1 VTAALTWRALLAEVE
16 AALGANA
23 NEGRR
28 ILEQASGYDG
38 AELWS
43 HLDEDAPRRAVDAVQ
58 AMTRRRAE
66 GEPLQYV
73 VGGWAFRRL
82 DLFLD
87 RRVLIPRPE
96 TETVVEIAIA
106 ELKPL
111 GSARRRLVV
120 DLGTGSGAIALS
132 IASEMPRVS
141 VWATD
146 ISEGALAVARANI
159 AGAGSPAGT
168 RVQLAQ
174 GHWWGALPAEL
185 AGTVDLVV
193 SNPPYIA
200 ATEDLPA
207 EVKDW
212 EPASALVAGPTG
224 LEALEAVVTGAPRWL
239 TRPGSLVVEIAP
251 HQAEAA
257 TRLALDAGFEAADV
271 RPDLSGRL
279 RVLVGRV

>member
-111 GSARRRLVV
+111 GSGRRRLVV

-239 TRPGSLVVEIAP
+239 TRPGRLVVEIAP